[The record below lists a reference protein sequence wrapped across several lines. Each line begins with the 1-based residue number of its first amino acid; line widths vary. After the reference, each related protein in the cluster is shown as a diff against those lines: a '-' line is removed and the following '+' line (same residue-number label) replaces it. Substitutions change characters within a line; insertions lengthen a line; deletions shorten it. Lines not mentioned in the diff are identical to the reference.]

1 MRLLTLTLEEIQEV
15 TDQMDKEAKAI
26 KTELYKMA
34 WYMRGALSIEEAY
47 NLDQNDREIIAGIIK
62 ENLEITKESKMPF
75 F

>member
-1 MRLLTLTLEEIQEV
+1 
-15 TDQMDKEAKAI
+15 MDHESRAI

-47 NLDQNDREIIAGIIK
+47 NLDQNDREIIAKIIK
-62 ENLEITKESKMPF
+62 ENLEITKESKLPF

>member
-15 TDQMDKEAKAI
+15 TEQMERESKAL

-47 NLDQNDREIIAGIIK
+47 NLDPTDRDIIAGIIK
-62 ENLEITKESKMPF
+62 ENLEITKESKLPF